1 MGRLDWLV
9 VALYAL
15 LVLGIGA
22 WASRRQSG
30 TDAYFRG
37 GRRMPWWA
45 ISFSLIATAFS
56 AASLLG
62 APGEGYGHGLLWLQ
76 LQLGDLLGFVLV
88 CLLFIPVFVRL
99 DITTAYEYLERRFD
113 LKTRSLGAACFLLF
127 VVARLGG
134 LLYGAALVVAQVAGI
149 PLSAAIL
156 AVGAVAILYTAF
168 GGIEAVVWT
177 DVLQFGAVLSGVGA
191 AIWVVAGEFD
201 GGLPALWAEAARAGK
216 LRVLDPS
223 WNASSIR
230 TLPTAVLAYGT
241 LVFAVAGTNQ
251 QSVQRYVSC
260 SDVRSAQKA
269 TLLAWLSGL
278 VGVAGC
284 LLLGAFLYVFYQAR
298 PEALPQGLS
307 GDKIFP
313 HFIASELPPGVAGLL
328 VAAVFAAAMSS
339 IDSALHSLST
349 SLVVDFYRRIF
360 RPKAAEARCL
370 SVARWLILFWGIL
383 GIAAAFYVAR
393 LGEGLLPFMVKYT
406 TCFLGPVLGLFLLG
420 MLSRRANGDG
430 AFWGALAAAALLIGL
445 SQAAWFKLPGIW
457 YSAFT
462 APVAFGLGWL
472 FSLAGAAPA
481 VKNLKGLVLAPGDL
495 ARAVRGR

>member
-1 MGRLDWLV
+1 MGLLDWLV
-9 VALYAL
+9 VALYGLA
-15 LVLGIGA
+15 VLAIGA

-45 ISFSLIATAFS
+45 ISFSIIATAFS

-62 APGEGYGHGLLWLQ
+62 APGEGYAHGLLWLQ
-76 LQLGDLLGFVLV
+76 LQLGDLLGYSLV

-113 LKTRSLGAACFLLF
+113 LKTRALGAVCFLLF

-134 LLYGAALVVAQVAGI
+134 LLYGAALVAAQVAHI
-149 PLSAAIL
+149 PLGTAIL
-156 AVGAVAILYTAF
+156 AVGLVAILYTAF

-177 DVLQFGAVLSGVGA
+177 DVLQFAAVLAGVA
-191 AIWVVAGEFD
+191 AALWVVAAGFE
-201 GGLPALWAEAARAGK
+201 GGLAALWAEAVRSGK
-216 LRVLDPS
+216 LRVVDAS
-223 WNASSIR
+223 WDASSIR
-230 TLPTAVLAYGT
+230 TLPTAVLAYGA

-260 SDVRSAQKA
+260 PDVRSAQKA

-278 VGVAGC
+278 IGVAAC
-284 LLLGAFLYVFYQAR
+284 LLLGVFLHAYYQAR
-298 PEALPQGLS
+298 PGALPAGLA

-313 HFIASELPPGVAGLL
+313 HFIASQLPPGVAGLL

-339 IDSALHSLST
+339 IDSALHALST
-349 SLVVDFYRRIF
+349 SLVVDFYRRVLDP
-360 RPKAAEARCL
+360 RASEARCL
-370 SVARWLILFWGIL
+370 ALARRLIVFWGAV

-393 LGEGLLPFMVKYT
+393 MGEGLLPFMVKYT

-420 MLSRRANGDG
+420 LLSRRANGDG
-430 AFWGALAAAALLIGL
+430 AFWGAVAAAALLIGL
-445 SQAAWFKLPGIW
+445 SRTEWFQVPAIW

-462 APVAFGLGWL
+462 APAAFGLGWL
-472 FSLAGAAPA
+472 LSLRGAAPA
-481 VKNLKGLVLAPGDL
+481 VGNLKGLVLARGDL
-495 ARAVRGR
+495 GRALRGR